1 VVLADFRG
9 LQVIG
14 KIGGRFT
21 DDDTENAP
29 IADSNVDSP
38 RLKHPYALMMSQY
51 DTEELLGDFVT
62 SLGVRIERNIESAQE
77 PV

>member
-14 KIGGRFT
+14 KIAGRFT
-21 DDDTENAP
+21 DDDIENAL

-38 RLKHPYALMMSQY
+38 RLKQPYILMMSQC

-62 SLGVRIERNIESAQE
+62 SLGVKIERNSELTDL
-77 PV
+77 VV